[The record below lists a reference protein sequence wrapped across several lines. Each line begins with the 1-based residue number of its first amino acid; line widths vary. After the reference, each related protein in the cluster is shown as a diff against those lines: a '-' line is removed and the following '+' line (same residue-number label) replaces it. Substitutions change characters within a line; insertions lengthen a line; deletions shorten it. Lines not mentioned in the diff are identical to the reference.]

1 MAFKIFTASLWTAL
15 LLWLQVAHG
24 YAIDL
29 QWEFADQNP
38 CPVKVQEENGSMT
51 TSSGRSPVVLTF
63 ERIHEIRQKYDD
75 LFWRQPNVISV
86 GEGRFRDADGEPCIG
101 PGRKTG
107 IIVRVTAKVNQSTL
121 PVADRI
127 PTTLEGVP
135 VQILIRSVPTLYLPE
150 PTAGP
155 QDSSDEGN
163 GSR

>member
-1 MAFKIFTASLWTAL
+1 MAFKIFGVALWAAL
-15 LLWLQVAHG
+15 VLWFQAVHG

-86 GEGRFRDADGEPCIG
+86 GEGRFRNPDRTPCTG
-101 PGRKTG
+101 PGAKNG
-107 IIVRVTAKVNQSTL
+107 IIVGVTAKVDQSTL

-135 VQILIRSVPTLYLPE
+135 VQILIKGVPTFYLPD
-150 PTAGP
+150 PTPGA
-155 QDSSDEGN
+155 QESSDEGN
-163 GSR
+163 GS